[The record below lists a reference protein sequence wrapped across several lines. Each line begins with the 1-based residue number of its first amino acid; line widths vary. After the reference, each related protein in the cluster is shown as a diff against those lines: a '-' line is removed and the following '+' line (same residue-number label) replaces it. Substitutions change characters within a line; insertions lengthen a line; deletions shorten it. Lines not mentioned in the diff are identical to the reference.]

1 MSTQQYDT
9 LTDLQVLALASTL
22 LKRYEACYQGDIK
35 LLCRSENATLK
46 VTNLNHRYAL
56 RIHRPDYHSFNA
68 IQSELLWL
76 DALRASGIEV
86 PKAIA
91 NKDGEQ
97 VQKIILADGGS
108 RYAVMFEW
116 IEGDMPTSE
125 VDPKAFFALGAI
137 TAQLHQHAK
146 NWQRPENF
154 ERIIWNHQTMV
165 SENAHWGRWQDAPY
179 LNNDDHPIIEQALQ
193 KVAQQMASYGMNDD
207 RYGLIHADLR
217 LTNIL
222 LLNGQTRVI
231 DFDDCGMGW
240 YMHDL
245 AAAISFNE
253 HLANAPRWVDHWL
266 NGYETQG
273 HCDDADLA
281 ILPAMIIQRRIQ
293 MLAWT
298 GTHAQTQMTLSLG
311 DQWAN
316 ESVRLC
322 RRYLETHGLPIGQ

>member
-9 LTDLQVLALASTL
+9 LTDQQVLALASTL
-22 LKRYEACYQGDIK
+22 LERYDNSYQGDIS

-46 VTNLNHRYAL
+46 ITTTNNRYAL

-68 IQSELLWL
+68 INSELLWL
-76 DALRASGIEV
+76 DALRENGIEV
-86 PKAIA
+86 PIAIA
-91 NKDGEQ
+91 NKEGERVQTLTLDSGEQ
-97 VQKIILADGGS
+97 
-108 RYAVMFEW
+108 RYAVMFGW
-116 IEGDMPTSE
+116 IEGDMPTTE
-125 VDPKAFFALGAI
+125 VDPKAFFGLGAI
-137 TAQLHQHAK
+137 TAKLHQHAK
-146 NWQRPENF
+146 SWQRPASF

-165 SENAHWGRWQDAPY
+165 TDDAHWGRWQDAPH
-179 LNNDDHPIIEQALQ
+179 LNPSDHALIHQALT
-193 KVAQQMASYGMNDD
+193 KVAQQMAAYGMSDD

-222 LLNGQTRVI
+222 LFNGQTRVI

-253 HLANAPRWVDHWL
+253 HLANAPLWVDQWL
-266 NGYETQG
+266 NGYETQA
-273 HCDDADLA
+273 HCSDSDLA

-298 GTHAQTQMTLSLG
+298 GTHAQTEMTLSLG

-322 RRYLETHGLPIGQ
+322 RRYLETDGLPIGQ